1 MKNELMTLI
10 EQLPEDKMGEGVA
23 LLKKLI
29 EKQDDGLVSYTP
41 LENMET
47 FMKVVV
53 NSLTNAMYDLSVDA
67 KRREDKVMANRFEAY
82 RKKISEGWE
91 IYHEMKEE
99 E

>member
-1 MKNELMTLI
+1 MKNELMVLI
-10 EQLPEDKMGEGVA
+10 EQLPEEKISEGIV

-29 EKQDDGLVSYTP
+29 EKQDDGLVSSTP
-41 LENMET
+41 IEQMENL
-47 FMKVVV
+47 MKVII

-91 IYHEMKEE
+91 NYRESK
-99 E
+99 

>member
-1 MKNELMTLI
+1 
-10 EQLPEDKMGEGVA
+10 
-23 LLKKLI
+23 
-29 EKQDDGLVSYTP
+29 
-41 LENMET
+41 
-47 FMKVVV
+47 MKVIV
-53 NSLTNAMYDLSVDA
+53 NSLSNAMYDLSVDA